1 MAEMTATR
9 DPKRLVGRPLEIVS
23 GLSNLSA
30 AEVMSYREMF
40 ARKGYTLPDITFPE
54 VTHHIPQKKPRQTRH
69 REPVGTAL
77 ANRISGLL
85 GIKAGSGCNCKD
97 LAAKM
102 DAWGVAGCEGIHRAE
117 IIAALVS
124 NRDILVDALRTHG
137 TLGHAA
143 GLAVEFIPEIMLR
156 AGAGLLLNRAIEDVR
171 TGAVCKPKRERVPRP
186 QRPSRQPSADG
197 MKRFSAKLKAEQDA
211 LHAINQQA
219 PKPSPDPFI
228 GEPVLHFGAH
238 LWPTPGNWQWHV
250 QLWNLMPP
258 LINGRCFVGIATD
271 PGTDTAEQV
280 RAALHP
286 RFECFEYGNNREGEN
301 HTFRWL
307 QKVVP
312 QGLDDVL
319 IYCHGKGAKSNTS
332 QSEAIRR
339 WTRAM
344 YQTVIF
350 NHDMIRQRLGEGYK
364 IAHSF
369 RVFGSKVLSPK
380 NRWHPSG
387 TFFAVRAK
395 YLAGRAVKPRYGG
408 VEAWP
413 GEHFAANEAWCEF
426 YDNCMFT
433 TLYDHRACAEVVE
446 PMLTE
451 WSRVSRYER

>member
-1 MAEMTATR
+1 MPTLKGRLLEIATGEAGLPIATR
-9 DPKRLVGRPLEIVS
+9 EKLRARY
-23 GLSNLSA
+23 A
-30 AEVMSYREMF
+30 AR
-40 ARKGYTLPDITFPE
+40 GYTLPE
-54 VTHHIPQKKPRQTRH
+54 VSHHIPQKKPRKTRH

-77 ANRISGLL
+77 AIRISGLL

-102 DAWGVAGCEGIHRAE
+102 DAWGIAGCERHRAE
-117 IIAALVS
+117 IVAALVA
-124 NRDILVDALRTHG
+124 NRDILVAALS
-137 TLGHAA
+137 TLGGIGHKVAA
-143 GLAVEFIPEIMLR
+143 IGAALAPEWMLR
-156 AGAGLLLNRAIEDVR
+156 EGAEWLLTMAIEDVR
-171 TGAVCKPKRERVPRP
+171 SGCQIPKPKRERVPRP
-186 QRPSRQPSADG
+186 ARPSRQPSADG

-211 LHAINQQA
+211 LHAINQKA
-219 PKPSPDPFI
+219 PKPSPDPFT
-228 GEPVLHFGAH
+228 GEPILHFGAH

-271 PGTDTAEQV
+271 HGTDTAEQV

-395 YLAGRAVKPRYGG
+395 HLAGRAVKPRYGG
-408 VEAWP
+408 VEAWS
-413 GEHFAANEAWCEF
+413 GEHFTASEAWCEF

-451 WSRVSRYER
+451 WNRVQRYER